1 MMRDGS
7 RLFDETYISRRRLR
21 RWVAIAVAALVV
33 LRVAGEAAPV
43 MGRPDLALLDFWQ
56 SLRGTRN
63 PSPQVVIVGIDEK
76 SIARFGPPAWPRNE
90 YVPLVERLA
99 AAGAR
104 VIGFDFTFAALERE
118 AANSRLLAE
127 AMKKAGNVVFGFE
140 FTDLGDPSPPGT
152 PPSVFVQASALQRS
166 DSPALPPAPRLIEPE
181 PALAEAA
188 AALGHVRTVAS
199 EDGRIR
205 VLPLAIQHGD
215 KAYPSLALQLARVY
229 TATRPEAV
237 GLRGGVLTMA
247 EWDIPVSDSG
257 EVLLNWPAGGERAF
271 PQYSFLD
278 VVRGDVSDEAFRG
291 KAVLVAGTASGVDDR
306 DFPFAVEAPGVLM
319 YATFLDNL
327 FRVDFVRAP
336 RWAWLLEWGLFLAV
350 CGLGIWLLPRLST
363 SLLLVGVPLLAVLA
377 LGGAGFLFVQK
388 GIWVK
393 VVYPCLAL
401 VVPFALVVAHRL
413 TTSEKETRD
422 IGAEKIENQ
431 RLLGL
436 SFQEKGMLDMALATF
451 NKLPFSE
458 DMKLVYVNL
467 GLDYENRGQR
477 DKAFLVYKKVFEVD
491 PGFENV
497 AQRMERLSQA
507 GVSASLFAVPT
518 AGVSRSPTPVRMA
531 PTTGAPSAGPAVTPV
546 PATVVNEMV
555 TELSPTA
562 RASRPPRARPHPPR
576 PRTSCRRPAHP
587 RRSPPTPSLAVPHPR
602 ERAWGATRSNATSA
616 VAAWGTC
623 TSCATPS
630 STAGWP

>member
-1 MMRDGS
+1 MSGDAS
-7 RLFDETYISRRRLR
+7 RLFDETYIARRRLR
-21 RWVAIAVAALVV
+21 RWVALAVAVLVL
-33 LRVAGEAAPV
+33 LRLAAEVAPV
-43 MGRPDLALLDFWQ
+43 MSRPDLALLDVWQ

-63 PSPQVVIVGIDEK
+63 PSPQVVIVAIDEK
-76 SIARFGPPAWPRNE
+76 SIARFGPPAWPRSE

-152 PPSVFVQASALQRS
+152 PPSAFVQASALQRF

-237 GLRGGVLTMA
+237 ALQRRCLTMA

-278 VVRGDVSDEAFRG
+278 VVRGDVPDEAFRG
-291 KAVLVAGTASGVDDR
+291 KAVLVAGTASGLDDR

-350 CGLGIWLLPRLST
+350 CALGIA
-363 SLLLVGVPLLAVLA
+363 LLAPADHA
-377 LGGAGFLFVQK
+377 LPA
-388 GIWVK
+388 
-393 VVYPCLAL
+393 
-401 VVPFALVVAHRL
+401 
-413 TTSEKETRD
+413 
-422 IGAEKIENQ
+422 
-431 RLLGL
+431 
-436 SFQEKGMLDMALATF
+436 
-451 NKLPFSE
+451 
-458 DMKLVYVNL
+458 
-467 GLDYENRGQR
+467 RG
-477 DKAFLVYKKVFEVD
+477 
-491 PGFENV
+491 
-497 AQRMERLSQA
+497 
-507 GVSASLFAVPT
+507 
-518 AGVSRSPTPVRMA
+518 
-531 PTTGAPSAGPAVTPV
+531 GPAP
-546 PATVVNEMV
+546 
-555 TELSPTA
+555 
-562 RASRPPRARPHPPR
+562 RRARPR
-576 PRTSCRRPAHP
+576 RGGRSCSCRRACGSRWSTPAWRSW
-587 RRSPPTPSLAVPHPR
+587 RRSRWWSRT
-602 ERAWGATRSNATSA
+602 G
-616 VAAWGTC
+616 
-623 TSCATPS
+623 
-630 STAGWP
+630 